1 MIMQT
6 IANALL
12 EYTELHST
20 GESKLLEKLRRETFQ
35 KVLHPR
41 MLSGPL
47 QGRLL
52 SLISKLIQPK
62 KILELGTYTGYATL
76 CLSEGL
82 VQDGDIHT
90 IDKNEELIAIQNKY
104 FKASG
109 RRSNIHQHL
118 GEALSI
124 IPQLEGPFDLV
135 FIDADKENTQAYFD
149 LCMERV
155 PSGGL
160 ILTDN
165 VLWSGKVLDSAD
177 KDDRDTLALQEFNHK
192 VANDSRVESLMLPLR
207 DGITLSRVL

>member
-1 MIMQT
+1 MQT

-109 RRSNIHQHL
+109 RHSNIHQHL

-165 VLWSGKVLDSAD
+165 VLWNGKVLGSAD
-177 KDDRDTLALQEFNHK
+177 KDDRDTLALQKFNHK

>member
-1 MIMQT
+1 MMQA

-12 EYTELHST
+12 EYAELHST
-20 GESKLLEKLRRETFQ
+20 RESKLLEKLRRETFQ

-52 SLISKLIQPK
+52 SLISKLIRPK
-62 KILELGTYTGYATL
+62 RILELGTYTGYATL

-104 FKASG
+104 FKSSG
-109 RRSNIHQHL
+109 KRSNIHQHL

-124 IPQLEGPFDLV
+124 LPQLEGPFDLV
-135 FIDADKENTQAYFD
+135 FIDADKESTQAYFD

>member
-6 IANALL
+6 IGNALL

-52 SLISKLIQPK
+52 SLISKLIRPK

-149 LCMERV
+149 LCIERV

-165 VLWSGKVLDSAD
+165 VLWSGKVLDSSD

>member
-1 MIMQT
+1 MQT
-6 IANALL
+6 LANALL

-52 SLISKLIQPK
+52 SMISKLIQPK

-149 LCMERV
+149 ICMERV

>member
-1 MIMQT
+1 MQT
-6 IANALL
+6 IANALS

-149 LCMERV
+149 LCMERI

>member
-1 MIMQT
+1 MMQA

-12 EYTELHST
+12 EYAELHST
-20 GESKLLEKLRRETFQ
+20 RESKLLEKLRRETFQ

-52 SLISKLIQPK
+52 SLISKLIRPK
-62 KILELGTYTGYATL
+62 RILELGTYTGYATL

-104 FKASG
+104 FKSSG
-109 RRSNIHQHL
+109 KRSNIHQHL

-124 IPQLEGPFDLV
+124 LPQLEGPFDLV

-207 DGITLSRVL
+207 DGITLSRVF

>member
-1 MIMQT
+1 MMQA

-12 EYTELHST
+12 EYAELHST
-20 GESKLLEKLRRETFQ
+20 RESKLLEKLRRETFQ

-90 IDKNEELIAIQNKY
+90 IDKNQELIAIQNKY

-109 RRSNIHQHL
+109 KRSNIHQHL

-124 IPQLEGPFDLV
+124 IPQFEGPFDLV

-165 VLWSGKVLDSAD
+165 VLWSGKVLNSAD